1 MRSKAVASPAR
12 KPAGGTSKA
21 AAGRTKT
28 RKIESAK
35 KASVRPARRKVTPAK
50 NGKPVAKSRSKGSTA
65 AGREKAVDDF
75 RRVVNIAAAQLERW
89 LETPESKKL
98 GRMDESS
105 IDKDPGR
112 MVLKILKK
120 ARDNYRPEDFDHM
133 RRVTGE
139 IGLRL
144 SKRPKGDIVA
154 SNWRYSLMNWGH
166 DPSKPLKRTRVKQ
179 NGK

>member
-1 MRSKAVASPAR
+1 MRSKSLAAPAR
-12 KPAGGTSKA
+12 KTAGGTSKA
-21 AAGRTKT
+21 AAARTKT
-28 RKIESAK
+28 SKIGSAK
-35 KASVRPARRKVTPAK
+35 KVTVRPARRKVTPAM
-50 NGKPVAKSRSKGSTA
+50 NGKPVSKSRSKGSTA

-105 IDKDPGR
+105 DKDPGR

-144 SKRPKGDIVA
+144 SKRPKGDIIA

-166 DPSKPLKRTRVKQ
+166 DPSKPFKRTRVKQ